1 MSHKPAKRTLTD
13 LIKMKE
19 EGTPAARVSAHDLPF
34 AHAAERAGARR
45 TRSSSVTCR
54 RAATK
59 PAPAM
64 RCSMR

>member
-19 EGTPAARVSAHDLPF
+19 EGTPVAWVTAYDLPF

-45 TRSSSVTCR
+45 TRSS
-54 RAATK
+54 
-59 PAPAM
+59 
-64 RCSMR
+64 